1 MGTSWMKGWCHAGR
15 GVLTSCPPCQE
26 DPLSL
31 QPPVGTAGSLRP
43 WALIQTVPT
52 WSLWGARDIREKCRK
67 LGEVSQRG
75 EAGGRDPQS
84 GGDAETGAGASQQ
97 APCVPQRASTDP

>member
-1 MGTSWMKGWCHAGR
+1 MGTSWMKGWYHAGR
-15 GVLTSCPPCQE
+15 GILTSCPPCQE

-52 WSLWGARDIREKCRK
+52 WSLWGSKGHQREMQK
-67 LGEVSQRG
+67 V
-75 EAGGRDPQS
+75 GG
-84 GGDAETGAGASQQ
+84 G
-97 APCVPQRASTDP
+97 

>member
-1 MGTSWMKGWCHAGR
+1 MLGGCKAGTGLREGADGGGR
-15 GVLTSCPPCQE
+15 EGTLTSRPPCQE

-52 WSLWGARDIREKCRK
+52 RSLWGD
-67 LGEVSQRG
+67 
-75 EAGGRDPQS
+75 
-84 GGDAETGAGASQQ
+84 GASESK
-97 APCVPQRASTDP
+97 AGSWGGGESETEA